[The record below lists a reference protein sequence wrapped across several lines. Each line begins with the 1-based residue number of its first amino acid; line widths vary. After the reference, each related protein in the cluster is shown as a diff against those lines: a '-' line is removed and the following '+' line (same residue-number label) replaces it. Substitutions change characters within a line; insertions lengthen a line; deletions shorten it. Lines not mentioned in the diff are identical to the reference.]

1 VNKNKLLPITICAIA
16 VIFLSA
22 PSLAQKKNPPAPV
35 ELATAATMEIAP
47 VIEVAGTVI
56 SRDDAH
62 LSAEVAGRIT
72 WMAEVGQYMEKGEAI
87 ASIDDSRLKLQK
99 LEAQSNVKA
108 AQTRIG
114 FLAKESKRLKQM
126 AKKQHTSQTVLE
138 QTLSDHEVALAELD
152 AAKAQLALIN
162 DNLEKT
168 NVSAPFNGYVTE
180 RYKMPGE
187 HVKIADEVLHLVG
200 IENIEIEASAPLM
213 YVRYVQKGTELT
225 VKNRDYQAI
234 TNVSSLVSVG
244 TGQSRQFIMRLA
256 INQQDSTETGQRYWI
271 PGMAVRVS
279 VPTKEKVSSLVI
291 PRDAMVIRRDGI
303 YVFRVKDDNTVERI
317 QVTTGAAAGE
327 NIAISG
333 EIKDGDKIV
342 IRGNERLIPGQEVK
356 AAPSIQ

>member
-1 VNKNKLLPITICAIA
+1 MNKNKLLSITICAIA

-35 ELATAATMEIAP
+35 ELATATTMDIAP

-56 SRDDAH
+56 SRDDAQ

-108 AQTRIG
+108 TQTRIG

-152 AAKAQLALIN
+152 A
-162 DNLEKT
+162 EKT

-213 YVRYVQKGTELT
+213 YVRYVQKGTELM
-225 VKNRDYQAI
+225 VKNRDQQTSA
-234 TNVSSLVSVG
+234 NVSSLVSVG

-256 INQQDSTETGQRYWI
+256 INQQDSTETGQRNWI

-356 AAPSIQ
+356 AASSIQ